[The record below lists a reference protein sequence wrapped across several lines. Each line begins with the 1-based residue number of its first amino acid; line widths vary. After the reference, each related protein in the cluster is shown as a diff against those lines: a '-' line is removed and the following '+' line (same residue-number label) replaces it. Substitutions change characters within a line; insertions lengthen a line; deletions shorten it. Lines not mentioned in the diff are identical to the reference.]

1 MSNLVVITFDNMEE
15 ASKVREALKAQSAN
29 ISLDDSAVIVKD
41 EEGEIHIK
49 DEVDRGVAVGAV
61 GGGALGLLI
70 GGLLFPI
77 GGLVLGAMGGA
88 LVGKLL
94 DMGIDKKFIKQV
106 SESLEPGSSALFVLV
121 REANPNVALAT
132 LRPYKGTVYHT
143 SLPPEAE
150 EEVRRYL
157 SRRQEQ

>member
-94 DMGIDKKFIKQV
+94 DMGIDKKFIDQV